1 MTDKGAGDV
10 IATAVQTS
18 TWSETQPVANLTLVT
33 TLQNKLIEGEAEAI
47 ALAIELN
54 ADELLI
60 DERLG
65 RREATR
71 LGVLITGVLG
81 VLLIAKQRGVI
92 AAVKLVMD
100 DLIVQAVLRVSNQLY
115 ADILQAAGE

>member
-1 MTDKGAGDV
+1 MTDEGAGEV
-10 IATAVQTS
+10 VATAVQTS
-18 TWSETQPVANLTLVT
+18 TGSETQPVANLTLVT
-33 TLQNKLIEGEAEAI
+33 IIQNKLIEGEAEAI

-71 LGVLITGVLG
+71 LGVPITGVLG

-100 DLIVQAVLRVSNQLY
+100 DLIVQAVFRVSNQLY

>member
-1 MTDKGAGDV
+1 LTDEGAGDV

-81 VLLIAKQRGVI
+81 VLLIAKQTGVI

-100 DLIVQAVLRVSNQLY
+100 DLIVQAVFRVSNQLY